1 MSDDNKKPDEN
12 AGSWAMPEPV
22 FRSTEGYTP
31 RSAMSGAQDDIPTE
45 PGFSDEDDEPTAIPN
60 AAASD
65 SDIEGEGDDSPHQS
79 VRATTKVRVRH
90 HKKRSGCAKVF
101 GVIAG
106 ALALT
111 LTTIVMVLVY
121 FLYFYRP
128 AETTF

>member
-45 PGFSDEDDEPTAIPN
+45 PGFSDEDDVPTAIPN

-65 SDIEGEGDDSPHQS
+65 SDSGSCSMLSP
-79 VRATTKVRVRH
+79 
-90 HKKRSGCAKVF
+90 
-101 GVIAG
+101 
-106 ALALT
+106 
-111 LTTIVMVLVY
+111 VL
-121 FLYFYRP
+121 RNHP
-128 AETTF
+128 DW

>member
-31 RSAMSGAQDDIPTE
+31 RSAISGAQDDIPTE
-45 PGFSDEDDEPTAIPN
+45 PGFSDEDDVPTEAPRGQ
-60 AAASD
+60 S
-65 SDIEGEGDDSPHQS
+65 EDDDDAPHQS
-79 VRATTKVRVRH
+79 VRASTKIRVRH

-101 GVIAG
+101 GVVAG

-111 LTTIVMVLVY
+111 LTTILMVLVY
-121 FLYFYRP
+121 LLYFYRP